1 MAPQKSLKRRLAM
14 GRESVIPPARIGP
27 FPEPSD
33 LHSGQFPGNRLVAES
48 GLSAARNRVCREG
61 VKVT

>member
-1 MAPQKSLKRRLAM
+1 MKRRLAM
-14 GRESVIPPARIGP
+14 TGESAIPAARIGP
-27 FPEPSD
+27 FVEGSD
-33 LHSGQFPGNRLVAES
+33 LHSGPFPVNRLVAES

>member
-1 MAPQKSLKRRLAM
+1 M
-14 GRESVIPPARIGP
+14 GRESVIPAARIGP

>member
-1 MAPQKSLKRRLAM
+1 M
-14 GRESVIPPARIGP
+14 GGESVIPAARIGP

-33 LHSGQFPGNRLVAES
+33 LHSGQFLGNGLVAES
-48 GLSAARNRVCREG
+48 GLFAAQNRVCREG

>member
-1 MAPQKSLKRRLAM
+1 MT
-14 GRESVIPPARIGP
+14 GESAIPAARIGP
-27 FPEPSD
+27 FVEGSD
-33 LHSGQFPGNRLVAES
+33 LHSGSFPVNRLVAES